1 MESQGHAGKETQQ
14 WCGYDEKAGGLVVK
28 NEILKTVWT
37 RILIAVM
44 GHHG

>member
-1 MESQGHAGKETQQ
+1 MLEKKHSNGVD
-14 WCGYDEKAGGLVVK
+14 DEKAGGLVVK
-28 NEILKTVWT
+28 NGEILKTVWT